1 MNGQQSSN
9 LQLRGAQPPQSQH
22 FSNLPPPIHQLG
34 PLLSPPGNQHS
45 SLASPSSSSSTP
57 SSPSPHP
64 HHVSLQQSYLDFATS
79 PHHIQQH
86 QSYPTHSQQSS
97 HHLKPNSDL
106 IVQQQDLFIQM
117 QQQYEQQIRSLQLE
131 IQTMKQAM
139 LSFNSNNN
147 NSTPTGNSS
156 NSNSKKSKTNNNNQQ
171 HSSHIVETYCEEIC
185 SKEFCCKNCS
195 YKTKSEASLIIH
207 NTNHLVSQRYLHLP
221 TTVFSTVPKSN
232 EQGSGFLYP
241 CGECTGKFHHNDL
254 YLHIYQVYI
263 KKI

>member
-9 LQLRGAQPPQSQH
+9 LHHRGPQAPQSQH

-34 PLLSPPGNQHS
+34 PLLSPPSNQHS

-64 HHVSLQQSYLDFATS
+64 HHVALQQSYLDFATTH
-79 PHHIQQH
+79 PHHIQQQQQH
-86 QSYPTHSQQSS
+86 QSSLSYLTHSQQSS
-97 HHLKPNSDL
+97 HHSKPNSDL
-106 IVQQQDLFIQM
+106 IVQQDLFIQM
-117 QQQYEQQIRSLQLE
+117 QQQYEQQIRSLQME

-139 LSFNSNNN
+139 LSCNNN
-147 NSTPTGNSS
+147 NSTGNSS
-156 NSNSKKSKTNNNNQQ
+156 KKSSKNNSHNQQ
-171 HSSHIVETYCEEIC
+171 PPSHIVETYCEEIG

-221 TTVFSTVPKSN
+221 TTVFSTVPKTN

-254 YLHIYQVYI
+254 YLHIYQVN
-263 KKI
+263 K